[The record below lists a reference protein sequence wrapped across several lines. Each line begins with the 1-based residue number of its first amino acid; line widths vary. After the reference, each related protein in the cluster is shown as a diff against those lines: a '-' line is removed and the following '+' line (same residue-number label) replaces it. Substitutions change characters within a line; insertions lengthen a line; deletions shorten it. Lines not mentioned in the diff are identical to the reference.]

1 MGTYRQP
8 GQQAN
13 FFNPAQDVLVGIES
27 VEKDVTGRLKTVRDF
42 ENAAAVRRADMLKAL
57 ADTEGMDDMG
67 AVDSLQ
73 ASLMEQVDDLYKLDI
88 ASFEGDRSEY
98 LRKQNETNN
107 IVSNIPALMGLI
119 DAEGE
124 AYKEAENSGTAFIK
138 KILRTNNQDYINF
151 VDNASKGGDK
161 ISFRIQNGN
170 IIAQYDGKDVF
181 NGNAYIKAK
190 KDGVDLVNY
199 AGDYSKEIGEADK
212 QAYQNLDN
220 LVKVQSI
227 QKEINK
233 GRTLNTQQIKDYTEA
248 KAEYTKR
255 LEEGVLVD
263 ALLNESTYQTFTN
276 YGTGGDS
283 DSLDAW
289 KNDKM
294 QRGATKQSI
303 IDYMVEQ
310 RFPGSGK
317 YVTSEKEQ
325 ESQTRAQK
333 IAAYEK
339 RKARELE
346 QKKFDYKVISTA
358 KKEEELKK
366 SVDFYLKR
374 NLAHAEKVSKLKKG
388 SEERAMETT
397 KLLNEARGIDVAPFK
412 TIQGEIGQDGKF
424 VQKNSG
430 VWFIVDADGGVVEGI
445 QDNVGLIDALNQ
457 ETIFKNLTDTK
468 SSEIKPYVVNEM
480 AKFSMRQN
488 APKPKPSK
496 KPINVDN
503 IFNTSGSMYTPGSG
517 LNLNLKP

>member
-107 IVSNIPALMGLI
+107 IVSSIPALMGLI
-119 DAEGE
+119 EEEGE
-124 AYKEAENSGTAFIK
+124 KFKEAENSGTDFIK
-138 KILRTNNQDYINF
+138 QILKTNNQDYVDF
-151 VDNASKGGDK
+151 VQNASRGGDK
-161 ISFRIQNGN
+161 VSFRIQNGN
-170 IIAQYDGKDVF
+170 IIAQLNGKDVF
-181 NGNAYIKAK
+181 NGTAYIKAK

-227 QKEINK
+227 QKEIAK
-233 GRTLNTQQIKDYTEA
+233 GTKLNTQQIKDYTEA
-248 KAEYTKR
+248 RAEYIKR

-263 ALLNESTYQTFTN
+263 ALLNESTYQTWTN
-276 YGTGGDS
+276 YGTGKDS

-289 KNDKM
+289 KNDEM
-294 QRGATKQSI
+294 QRAATKQAI
-303 IDYMVEQ
+303 IDHMVKQ

-317 YVTSEKEQ
+317 YVEKEV
-325 ESQTRAQK
+325 
-333 IAAYEK
+333 EK
-339 RKARELE
+339 EALTPI
-346 QKKFDYKVISTA
+346 Q
-358 KKEEELKK
+358 
-366 SVDFYLKR
+366 
-374 NLAHAEKVSKLKKG
+374 KLKQRKKHPRKLN
-388 SEERAMETT
+388 SMSKILNNFKET
-397 KLLNEARGIDVAPFK
+397 KE
-412 TIQGEIGQDGKF
+412 
-424 VQKNSG
+424 
-430 VWFIVDADGGVVEGI
+430 
-445 QDNVGLIDALNQ
+445 
-457 ETIFKNLTDTK
+457 
-468 SSEIKPYVVNEM
+468 
-480 AKFSMRQN
+480 
-488 APKPKPSK
+488 
-496 KPINVDN
+496 
-503 IFNTSGSMYTPGSG
+503 
-517 LNLNLKP
+517 

>member
-8 GQQAN
+8 GQKAN
-13 FFNPAQDVLVGIES
+13 FFNPAEDILVGIES
-27 VEKDVTGRLKTVRDF
+27 VERDVTDRMKTVRDF
-42 ENAAAVRRADMLKAL
+42 ENAAAVRRADMLNAL

-73 ASLMEQVDDLYKLDI
+73 ASLMKQVDDLYKLDI

-107 IVSNIPALMGLI
+107 IVKNIPALMGLI

-124 AYKEAENSGTAFIK
+124 AYKKAENSGTAFIK

-212 QAYQNLDN
+212 RAYQNLDN

-227 QKEINK
+227 QKEIDK
-233 GRTLNTQQIKDYTEA
+233 GKRLNTQQIKDYTEA

-276 YGTGGDS
+276 YGS
-283 DSLDAW
+283 DNNLEAW
-289 KNDKM
+289 KNDET
-294 QRGATKQSI
+294 QRGATKQAI

-310 RFPGSGK
+310 RFPGSAQ
-317 YVTSEKEQ
+317 YVVREEEK
-325 ESQTRAQK
+325 ESQTKAQK
-333 IAAYEK
+333 IAAYER
-339 RKARELE
+339 RKARKAKEAEAELNRIN
-346 QKKFDYKVISTA
+346 KA
-358 KKEEELKK
+358 KNEVERRKA
-366 SVDFYLKR
+366 VDFYLDR
-374 NLAHAEKVSKLKKG
+374 NMKHADDVDKLEAAGKNQQAQ
-388 SEERAMETT
+388 ELRV
-397 KLLNEARGIDVAPFK
+397 KLLNEARGVEKTPFSALQGTIDN
-412 TIQGEIGQDGKF
+412 EGKF
-424 VQKNSG
+424 SPSDDSG
-430 VWFIVDADGGVVEGI
+430 EYFIVDDKLQLVEGVE
-445 QDNVGLIDALNQ
+445 DGVGLIDALNS
-457 ETIFKNLTDTK
+457 ETVYRDLNARYK
-468 SSEIKPYVVNEM
+468 SEIKSYVTNRM
-480 AKFSMRQN
+480 AQRSLS
-488 APKPKPSK
+488 KPSQNK
-496 KPINVDN
+496 SVANASSLPKA
-503 IFNTSGSMYTPGSG
+503 Y
-517 LNLNLKP
+517 